1 VHEFAA
7 LFPMLAL
14 PFRIGGVSFE
24 VFLATICALPALMLF
39 ALAVSLLASF
49 LTQDNGTATVL
60 ATVMGA
66 MPCV

>member
-39 ALAVSLLASF
+39 ALAVSLLASV

-66 MPCV
+66 VPCV